1 MKINYEKLKGYRAT
15 VKVDKPIEEYAL
27 AFLHIYNNVKVR
39 KNYKMYNDYGDKI
52 SVVCDYNDRNG
63 IVDYL
68 EQFGEVVEQC
78 EVVLLSPWVELS
90 DDEFDAIYM
99 EGGMEI
105 ECLTPDIG

>member
-1 MKINYEKLKGYRAT
+1 MKINYEKLKGYRVT

-27 AFLHIYNNVKVR
+27 AFLHIYNNVKMR

-52 SVVCDYNDRNG
+52 SVVCDYYNRDSL
-63 IVDYL
+63 VDYL

-105 ECLTPDIG
+105 ECLTPDVG